1 MYSFGKR
8 SLERLETLHPDWQ
21 LILNEAIKIYDFS
34 IICGHRNKEDQ
45 NKAFTEGR
53 SKLIYPNSK
62 HNSLP
67 STAVDIAPY
76 PIDWCR
82 RDRFIFLAGI
92 IYCISQQ
99 LGIEIRFGGNWSMG
113 WQFEDQ
119 KFDDLVHWELVNL
132 ERKKK

>member
-1 MYSFGKR
+1 MYSFSKSSTR
-8 SLERLETLHPDWQ
+8 KLETLHPDLQ
-21 LILNEAIKIYDFS
+21 LILIEAIKIIDFS
-34 IICGHRNKEDQ
+34 VICGHRNKTNQ

-67 STAVDIAPY
+67 STAVDLAPY
-76 PIDWCR
+76 PIDWNN

-99 LGIEIRFGGNWSMG
+99 LGIEIRFGGNWSMS

-119 KFDDLVHWELVNL
+119 KFDDLVHFELVNP
-132 ERKKK
+132 EK

>member
-1 MYSFGKR
+1 MYSFSKSSTR
-8 SLERLETLHPDWQ
+8 KLETLHPDLQ
-21 LILNEAIKIYDFS
+21 LILIEAIKIIDFS
-34 IICGHRNKEDQ
+34 VICGHRNKTNQ

-67 STAVDIAPY
+67 STAVDLAPY
-76 PIDWCR
+76 PIDWNN

-99 LGIEIRFGGNWSMG
+99 LGIEIRFGGNWSMS

-119 KFDDLVHWELVNL
+119 KFDDLVHFELFL
-132 ERKKK
+132 E

>member
-1 MYSFGKR
+1 MYSFSKSSTR
-8 SLERLETLHPDWQ
+8 KLETLHPDLQ
-21 LILNEAIKIYDFS
+21 LILIEAIKIIDFS
-34 IICGHRNKEDQ
+34 VICGHRNKTNQ

-67 STAVDIAPY
+67 STAVDLAPY
-76 PIDWCR
+76 PIDWNN

-99 LGIEIRFGGNWSMG
+99 LGIEIRFGGNWSMS
-113 WQFEDQ
+113 WQFEKQ
-119 KFDDLVHWELVNL
+119 KFDDLVHFELVNP
-132 ERKKK
+132 EK